1 MALSCDHN
9 GVAVVFEDSQGSAL
23 SAAFD
28 DLLAEQKPSGLMV
41 QLGDYPEVF
50 QTAFADRM
58 VRRPESAER
67 APAYLRSTRSAVDA
81 NPTASSSAGW
91 SRACGRRRRG
101 SIRG

>member
-1 MALSCDHN
+1 MALSCDHD
-9 GVAVVFEDSQGSAL
+9 GVAIVFEGSQGSAL

-58 VRRPESAER
+58 VRRR
-67 APAYLRSTRSAVDA
+67 NRPARTCISTV
-81 NPTASSSAGW
+81 N
-91 SRACGRRRRG
+91 SRHG
-101 SIRG
+101 